1 MSPLRSAVRALGAR
15 LAAVAALLL
24 VALLASVGAAS
35 PASADTTLQDA
46 VTALRNGESVYVAAD
61 ADPTMTGAQA
71 RDLRQRITNIG
82 YPFFVAVLPQAA
94 AVNSSST
101 DTLKALKDG
110 VGMSGTYA
118 LYIGDSF
125 RAGDTTTS
133 VAGIATVAYRDHKA
147 DGVYAVLDAFVAG
160 AGQKLA
166 GTSGDSANL
175 PLIGGVLVAG
185 AAVVGGGSWLV
196 YRRRKQANA
205 ERTEAVQR
213 TVFEDVTSYGED
225 VAHIDVRDPRL
236 DDAGRADAQ
245 RALDAYEVAKD
256 KVTSMQRP
264 EDAATVTAALEDGR
278 YSLAC
283 VEARLDGRPVPERRP
298 PCFVD
303 PRHGPSVRDV
313 TWAPDGGVARPI
325 PVCAACATTLE
336 SGQLPQAR
344 TVEMAGGRVPY
355 WAAGR
360 AYGPYAGGYYANSGM
375 DLMSGIFIG
384 SMLGGMYSGPTYI
397 DNGGGIADSGGGWGG
412 GDFGGGDFGGG
423 DFGGGD
429 FGGGDFGGGGDF

>member
-1 MSPLRSAVRALGAR
+1 MSRTRSAARALAGR
-15 LAAVAALLL
+15 LAAIGALLL
-24 VALLASVGAAS
+24 VALIASVGAAA
-35 PASADTTLQDA
+35 PASADTSLQDA
-46 VTALRNGESVYVAAD
+46 ITALRNGESVYVAPD
-61 ADPTMTGAQA
+61 ADPTMSDAQA

-82 YPFFVAVLPQAA
+82 YPFFVAVLPQSA
-94 AVNSSST
+94 AVNNSST
-101 DTLKALKDG
+101 DTLKALHDG
-110 VGMSGTYA
+110 VGMPGAYA

-125 RAGDTTTS
+125 RAGDTSTS
-133 VAGIATVAYRDHKA
+133 VAGIATVAYRDNKA
-147 DGVYAVLDAFVAG
+147 DGVFAVLDAFVAD

-166 GTSGDSANL
+166 GTSGGSANL
-175 PLIGGVLVAG
+175 PLIGGLLVGG
-185 AAVVGGGSWLV
+185 AAVVGGGAWWI
-196 YRRRKQANA
+196 RRRNQRANA

-225 VAHIDVRDPRL
+225 VAHVDVRDPRL

-278 YSLAC
+278 FALAC
-283 VEARLDGRPVPERRP
+283 VTARLDGRPVPERRP

-313 TWAPDGGVARPI
+313 TWAPDGGAARPI

-336 SGQLPQAR
+336 SGQLPEAR

-384 SMLGGMYSGPTYI
+384 SMLGGMYSGPTYV
-397 DNGGGIADSGGGWGG
+397 DNGGGMADSGGGWGG
-412 GDFGGGDFGGG
+412 GGDFGGG
-423 DFGGGD
+423 GFGGGD

>member
-1 MSPLRSAVRALGAR
+1 M
-15 LAAVAALLL
+15 L
-24 VALLASVGAAS
+24 VALVASMGFAA
-35 PASADTTLQDA
+35 PANAGTSLQDA
-46 VTALRNGESVYVAAD
+46 VTALRNGESVYVAPD
-61 ADPTMTGAQA
+61 ADPTMTDSQAQ
-71 RDLRQRITNIG
+71 DLRQRITAIG
-82 YPFFVAVLPQAA
+82 YPFFVAVLPQSA
-94 AVNSSST
+94 AVGGSS
-101 DTLKALKDG
+101 DATLTALHDG
-110 VGMSGTYA
+110 VGMSGAYA

-125 RAGDTTTS
+125 RAGNTGTS
-133 VAGIATVAYRDHKA
+133 VTDIATVAYRNNKA
-147 DGVYAVLDAFVAG
+147 DGVYAVLDAFVAN
-160 AGQKLA
+160 AGQRLV
-166 GTSGDSANL
+166 GSSGSSANVAL
-175 PLIGGVLVAG
+175 VGGLLVGG
-185 AAVVGGGSWLV
+185 AALVGGGAFVV
-196 YRRRKQANA
+196 YRRTKRVNA

-245 RALDAYEVAKD
+245 RALDAYETAKD

-264 EDAATVTAALEDGR
+264 EDAASVTTALEDGR

-283 VEARLDGRPVPERRP
+283 VEARLNGTPVPERRP

-313 TWAPDGGVARPI
+313 TWAPDGGAPRPI
-325 PVCAACATTLE
+325 PVCAACATSLE
-336 SGQLPQAR
+336 SGRVPEAR

-360 AYGPYAGGYYANSGM
+360 AYGPYAGGYYANSGI
-375 DLMSGIFIG
+375 DLMSGIFLG
-384 SMLGGMYSGPTYI
+384 SMLGGMYSGPTYVETGV
-397 DNGGGIADSGGGWGG
+397 GGQDSGGWGG
-412 GDFGGGDFGGG
+412 GGGGDFGGG